1 MKSGMAHL
9 HLGLVSSRLA
19 VGALISW
26 AVLGPAS
33 AADESFTWWGD
44 ATDWT
49 WSTLVKAWNG
59 GTNAWSDGAA
69 AVFPSGSSGT
79 VAVNGSVSAAGLS
92 FMGDG
97 YTVAG
102 TGEIALTG
110 DTPALAVAADAT
122 AVVAAHLS
130 GTTPFAKTGA
140 GTLVLGGTNT
150 NYRPVD
156 PIQVKEGL
164 LKLTHGVPLSL
175 GAGGETDSRRVVV
188 ESGATLD
195 LNGAHCNTYK
205 LFVEA
210 TIAGVGH
217 DGKGA
222 LIDTGMIRSYNKH
235 LQKIVL
241 ADNALV
247 GAFEQFYVN
256 EIESCGYELCK
267 TGGTQM
273 CVSRFN
279 GAGDIRVKAG
289 PYVAFSQDGLG
300 DAMGKTI
307 LDGGHLYLWT
317 AGLRTVF
324 NEPVVVEQNG
334 EINITTDNGTH
345 VGVWEGPLEI
355 PAGRTLSMK
364 GSRAAN
370 SWEFHADATGAGTL
384 AFAAV
389 TNVFLSPSFTFPGTL
404 RVNSGTRFYFGEMGG
419 TVGSLGTTG
428 RLENGGIIHP
438 MRKDA
443 EIARDVF
450 GWGFI
455 DLAYTNAVTFRN
467 CTFTNNVRPICGAV
481 TFDNVKGVIHE
492 ALQIAVA
499 CSAAYPDILQ
509 TTASVT
515 FTGDET
521 DISVR
526 CVETGN
532 GEIKTGGHT
541 MTGIVNHVGGRL
553 RVTGKVGDNSA
564 LHLGHW
570 PRARSYYY
578 MSGGELVVEDPAANL
593 AVAVDGQGWF
603 YQSGG
608 TIYTPEFCVN
618 IRSGNNGKGW
628 FYMTG
633 GDLYLGGRGLSVG
646 EYGTTGAPHEVYLG
660 GGTGGTIHAWD
671 TNTSIIVTAAL
682 MGTNEAEAVTFD
694 TGTNRI
700 VIGRALTGVG
710 GFNKTG
716 AGELLITNACTYA
729 GVGRIQAGVVRFAHD
744 GGVTGTLETAANG
757 AVDLSRTT
765 ATRGVFA
772 GTGVVS
778 NGVVGAGA
786 MLVGGTV
793 GAGTLTVTNV
803 TLTTGA
809 ALGVNVSKNG
819 TAGLVSFADTSV
831 RSLAGVRMLVV
842 NPELLTPGTVYPFA
856 TCAAGFADTRLDQSE
871 LPDGWYV
878 MKTTK
883 PKTHVQTLVL
893 AYHKGTMLIFR

>member
-1 MKSGMAHL
+1 MRNAEICFVAVVAAATFAHP
-9 HLGLVSSRLA
+9 A
-19 VGALISW
+19 AL
-26 AVLGPAS
+26 
-33 AADESFTWWGD
+33 ADELTWWSD
-44 ATDWT
+44 TPSWT
-49 WSTLVKAWNG
+49 WSTSVRAWNG
-59 GTNAWSDGAA
+59 GESAWTDGAA

-79 VAVNGSVSAAGLS
+79 VAVDGSVSASGIS

-97 YTVAG
+97 YAVAG
-102 TGEIALTG
+102 PGEIALTG
-110 DTPALAVAADAT
+110 DAPALAVAADAT
-122 AVVAAHLS
+122 AVVSAHLS

-140 GTLVLGGTNT
+140 GTLVLGGTNA
-150 NYRPVD
+150 NYRPVK
-156 PIQVKEGL
+156 PIRVKEGL
-164 LKLTHGVPLSL
+164 LKLGYGVPLSL
-175 GAGGETDSRRVVV
+175 GAGSEADPRPVVV

-195 LNGAHCNTYK
+195 LNGAHCNTYR

-222 LIDTGMIRSYNKH
+222 LIDTGMVQSYNKH

-241 ADNALV
+241 ADDALV
-247 GAFEQFYVN
+247 GAFAQFYVN
-256 EIESCGYELCK
+256 EIESRGHELCK

-279 GAGDIRVKAG
+279 GSGDIRVKAG

-300 DAMGKTI
+300 DTAGKTI
-307 LDGGHLYLWT
+307 LDGGHLHLWM
-317 AGLRTVF
+317 AGSRTVF

-334 EINITTDNGTH
+334 DICITTDNGTR

-355 PAGRTLSMK
+355 PAERRLSMK

-370 SWEFHADATGAGTL
+370 GWEFRADATGAGTL
-384 AFAAV
+384 DFAAA

-404 RVNSGTRFYFGEMGG
+404 RVNNGAGFYFGEMGG
-419 TVGSLGTTG
+419 TVGTLGTTG
-428 RLENGGIIHP
+428 RLENSGVIHP

-443 EIARDVF
+443 EITRDVF
-450 GWGFI
+450 GWGFV
-455 DLAYTNAVTFRN
+455 DLVYTNAVMFRN
-467 CTFTNNVRPICGAV
+467 CTFTNNVRPYCGAV

-492 ALQIAVA
+492 ALQIGVA

-521 DISVR
+521 DISVK

-532 GEIKTGGHT
+532 GEIKTGDHT

-553 RVTGKVGDNSA
+553 RVTGKGGDSSA

-570 PRARSYYY
+570 PRARGYYY
-578 MSGGELVVEDPAANL
+578 MSGGELVVEDPTANL
-593 AVAVDGQGWF
+593 SVAVDGQGWF

-608 TIYTPEFCVN
+608 SIYTPEFCVN
-618 IRSGNNGKGW
+618 IRSGSSGKGW

-660 GGTGGTIHAWD
+660 GGKGGTIHAWD
-671 TNTSIIVTAAL
+671 TNTSITVTAAL
-682 MGTNEAEAVTFD
+682 MGTNAAEAVTFD

-700 VIGRALTGVG
+700 VVGRALTGIG

-729 GVGRIQAGVVRFAHD
+729 GVGCIQEGVVRFAH
-744 GGVTGTLETAANG
+744 GGSVTGTLETAANG

-765 ATRGVFA
+765 ATGGVFA

-786 MLVGGTV
+786 TLVGGIAGV
-793 GAGTLTVTNV
+793 GTLTATNV
-803 TLTTGA
+803 VLGSGA
-809 ALGVNVSKNG
+809 FLGVEVSADG
-819 TAGLVSFADTSV
+819 EAGMVDFAEGYA
-831 RSLAGVRMLVV
+831 RSLAGVKVKAV
-842 NPELLTPGTVYPFA
+842 NPEGLTPGAVYPFA
-856 TCAAGFADTRLDQSE
+856 KCAAGFSNAWLDQSD

-878 MKTTK
+878 R
-883 PKTHVQTLVL
+883 VEDAGRGLSAQTLVL
-893 AYHKGTMLIFR
+893 AYHKGTAIILR